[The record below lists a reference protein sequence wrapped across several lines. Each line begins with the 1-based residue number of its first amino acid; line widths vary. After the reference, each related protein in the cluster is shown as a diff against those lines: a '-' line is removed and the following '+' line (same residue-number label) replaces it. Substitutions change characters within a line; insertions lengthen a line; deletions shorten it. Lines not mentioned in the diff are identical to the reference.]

1 MFCEK
6 GVRTNFANSQ
16 ENACARVS
24 FLIKLQDQAWN
35 IIKKETLAQVF
46 PVNFA
51 KCLRT
56 VFITEQNI
64 WVSINHSMFGT
75 AWKVFALGVI
85 PVRIFPHS
93 DENNSE
99 YGDSLRNSDHIVDKP
114 NILYFFIFLSV
125 LSMAFIDLNECS
137 FLLVNDYATV
147 DMDVFLKSGSHLPKM
162 LGLFASTEAF

>member
-56 VFITEQNI
+56 VFITEQNV
-64 WVSINHSMFGT
+64 WVSINQY
-75 AWKVFALGVI
+75 KCLALREKCLHLELFWSAFSRIRTKII
-85 PVRIFPHS
+85 PNTETLYAIRITLLTNQISFTF
-93 DENNSE
+93 
-99 YGDSLRNSDHIVDKP
+99 L
-114 NILYFFIFLSV
+114 FFYQF
-125 LSMAFIDLNECS
+125 
-137 FLLVNDYATV
+137 
-147 DMDVFLKSGSHLPKM
+147 
-162 LGLFASTEAF
+162 